1 MTPIYLFIEIQIIR
15 NINKMGRQ
23 LLRAFVSPYMPWS
36 WHESSL
42 PFSDIESNST
52 IHMSFCTQA
61 VHLLGWIVLTWMH

>member
-1 MTPIYLFIEIQIIR
+1 
-15 NINKMGRQ
+15 MGQRQ
-23 LLRAFVSPYMPWS
+23 LCAPSALSYMSWS

>member
-1 MTPIYLFIEIQIIR
+1 
-15 NINKMGRQ
+15 MGQRQ
-23 LLRAFVSPYMPWS
+23 LLRAFVSPYMSWS